1 MNTNRYCQVVRQTT
15 DNKSLNKV
23 GYPESVVR
31 GFELLTLFAGTFKC
45 TTGLYPYVMAHL
57 DLAKKNKIFVPG
69 SGDELNEAKKRIA
82 TLARRAQIRLQKTC
96 KMEMR
101 KKVPTELE
109 FRAVLA
115 AMPVMVRVYMM
126 DGTYKTLPINTHTT
140 AKSLSQMMSLTIGV
154 KTNGLYAIYEYDN
167 ADNKHYL
174 QPETRIMDVIAVW
187 QEQVE
192 ALSEDQTKTF
202 RSSRFMFGVHHFLDV
217 DESDHIG
224 WTLLFMEA
232 VSNVVNEV
240 YPLTKKMVL
249 DLAALQLQEELGD
262 FSGDQDERMLNG
274 NLHRYIP
281 ARFLT
286 EEERPSM
293 IEPLV
298 KRWKCLH
305 GQGYDQFECQLT
317 YVEILK
323 QSIWYAINLFVCVCV
338 CVLICTNILTLTS

>member
-1 MNTNRYCQVVRQTT
+1 
-15 DNKSLNKV
+15 
-23 GYPESVVR
+23 
-31 GFELLTLFAGTFKC
+31 
-45 TTGLYPYVMAHL
+45 
-57 DLAKKNKIFVPG
+57 
-69 SGDELNEAKKRIA
+69 
-82 TLARRAQIRLQKTC
+82 
-96 KMEMR
+96 MEMR

-338 CVLICTNILTLTS
+338 CVFSYTQIYSL